1 MSATRQRWLDEGLT
15 VLAEEGAAGLRIDR
29 LAARLGLTKGSF
41 FHHFAGAA
49 GYRTALLD
57 YYEARTLGALAEA
70 IGARRGEGTRATLAW
85 LTGLAT
91 GDDAGERDP
100 GVGAIRR
107 PELDLAVRA
116 WASSDT
122 EARAVQAR
130 IDAAVIDA
138 LQATWRP
145 LVETDAAA
153 RTAALVPYL
162 VSLGAAVTVPQISPQ
177 ELRGIYELLLE
188 AVPRARDE

>member
-1 MSATRQRWLDEGLT
+1 M
-15 VLAEEGAAGLRIDR
+15 LAEEGAAGLRIDR
-29 LAARLGLTKGSF
+29 LATRLGLTKGSF

-49 GYRTALLD
+49 AYRTALLD
-57 YYEARTLGALAEA
+57 DYEARTLSALAEA
-70 IGARRGEGTRATLAW
+70 IDAGPGEGTRATLAW

-91 GDDAGERDP
+91 GGDAGEQAR
-100 GVGAIRR
+100 GVGTIRK

-116 WASSDT
+116 WASSDA

-138 LQATWRP
+138 LQDIWRP
-145 LVETDAAA
+145 VVETDAAA

-162 VSLGAAVTVPQISPQ
+162 VSLGASVTVPPISPQ
-177 ELRGIYELLLE
+177 ELRGVYDLLLE
-188 AVPRARDE
+188 AVPRSRGE